1 MFFSQRGEFVT
12 LVALLSVGIVT
23 LVSLVGGKA
32 LSQGNLSTGSNAQAS
47 CFFHSREFVKDTSGN
62 PLPPDVARS
71 FTNSN
76 SEGYNA
82 AMPDSGELDYKTDSL
97 EAGRRGKF
105 VNIYMKAPAG
115 WQIVKSS
122 ATGNGYGTFNG
133 DTYTDA
139 LNCGDDYTYGWYV
152 EKRVAS
158 SGSGTN
164 SDLIRRYNLK
174 VDGDVIG
181 DYKKVPEGVYDP
193 AVAQKLIDQE
203 YPGRG
208 FKAQIITVKDGI
220 RTEGN
225 GYIAAGN
232 TAFAAVDPTT
242 NTIENVYQHECWN
255 SGAPLIEVQVS
266 CYNVKVRIE
275 ADKGSGI
282 LDFGTVVTKRN
293 GQSLVP
299 VSGSPFLVYA
309 DMHLKDV
316 KEFNFPLS
324 QPLEGEGNIWIDWNN
339 PTWGKHW
346 NERNWYT
353 GTCPISTPTPIP
365 TKPLTVQLDWFLI
378 PRDSSNSCPWG
389 DPTRPSTTL
398 ACYLSWSTANICS
411 GKTNNYKPE
420 SPAVGPNNLA
430 WSCSGGVEVQNLN
443 SHLTISNPA
452 NSGKTITAYCG
463 AHTCDSCQMGG
474 DGNGNLPYCSQCVG
488 GSKRLTQNDYVLP
501 PGCSATCTDN
511 GTTGQPTVTLSGS
524 CTNTPTPTPTA
535 KPNVPP
541 SCRALEINPSNGIL
555 NPGGNISLVAYPTD
569 ADGVI
574 RKVDF
579 YYGFKSDVDA
589 TPAGSPTPW
598 RFLGA
603 GQYASGSWIFSGSVP
618 ASIKPGAYYFVAN
631 VYDDKGAFCSG
642 NPKSAPYPQCD
653 ACRKVVTIVAPTSTP
668 RPTTPPGV
676 PTNTPIPPTATP
688 RQSGQTIQLDWRVD
702 GSTVC
707 YSAWNL
713 SCGGGPNNGGSGA
726 GISCSPSTGSITIKN
741 NRSGTVHAECQKN
754 VCEPCNANNPISCN
768 NRQGS
773 GGVDIPTGCS
783 ATCNEFGTPTV
794 SCPNGGGGTPAPSRC
809 DWCTNRGQCE
819 ASGGNPVE
827 EAFPNQCITDGDLC
841 CNGARGSTSGM
852 SKPNPVA
859 IQVVSPARFNIDLD
873 ANDAAKNKT
882 IDIVDFLK
890 ARTNYGETVKNALGE
905 EVTINA
911 QFISGLIIRLG
922 TSY

>member
-32 LSQGNLSTGSNAQAS
+32 LSQGNLSTGSSAQAS
-47 CFFHSREFVKDTSGN
+47 CFFHSHEFVKDTSGN
-62 PLPPDVARS
+62 PLPPDIARS

-76 SEGYNA
+76 NEGYNA
-82 AMPDSGELDYKTDSL
+82 AMPDSGELDYRTESL
-97 EAGRRGKF
+97 EGGRRGKS
-105 VNIYMKAPAG
+105 VNVYMKAPAG
-115 WQIVKSS
+115 WHIVKSS

-152 EKRVAS
+152 EKLAVTPLNDKA
-158 SGSGTN
+158 
-164 SDLIRRYNLK
+164 DLIRKYNLK

-208 FKAQIITVKDGI
+208 FKAQIITVKEGI

-225 GYIAAGN
+225 GYIASGN

-255 SGAPLIEVQVS
+255 SGAPHIEVQVA
-266 CYNVKVRIE
+266 CYNIKVRIE
-275 ADKGSGI
+275 ANTGSGI

-299 VSGSPFLVYA
+299 VSGSPFPVYA
-309 DMHLKDV
+309 DMHLRDV

-353 GTCPISTPTPIP
+353 GTCPVATPNPTNTPVP
-365 TKPLTVQLDWFLI
+365 TNTP
-378 PRDSSNSCPWG
+378 
-389 DPTRPSTTL
+389 
-398 ACYLSWSTANICS
+398 
-411 GKTNNYKPE
+411 
-420 SPAVGPNNLA
+420 
-430 WSCSGGVEVQNLN
+430 
-443 SHLTISNPA
+443 
-452 NSGKTITAYCG
+452 
-463 AHTCDSCQMGG
+463 
-474 DGNGNLPYCSQCVG
+474 
-488 GSKRLTQNDYVLP
+488 
-501 PGCSATCTDN
+501 
-511 GTTGQPTVTLSGS
+511 QPTVS
-524 CTNTPTPTPTA
+524 PTPT
-535 KPNVPP
+535 NVPP
-541 SCRALEINPSNGIL
+541 SCRALEINPSNGLL
-555 NPGGNISLVAYPTD
+555 NPGGNISLIAYPTD
-569 ADGVI
+569 ADGVV

-579 YYGFKSDVDA
+579 YYGLKSDVDS

-598 RFLGA
+598 RFLGT
-603 GQYASGSWIFSGSVP
+603 GQYASGSWIFSGTVP
-618 ASIKPGAYYFVAN
+618 ATLRAGVYYFVAN

-653 ACRKVVTIVAPTSTP
+653 ACRKLVTIVAPTSTP

-688 RQSGQTIQLDWRVD
+688 QQGGQTIQLDWRVD

-726 GISCSPSTGSITIKN
+726 GISCSPSTGSITIRN
-741 NRSGTVHAECQKN
+741 DRPGAVHAECQKN

-773 GGVDIPTGCS
+773 GGVDIPSGCS

-794 SCPNGGGGTPAPSRC
+794 SCPNGGGSPTPSRC
-809 DWCTNRGQCE
+809 DWCANT
-819 ASGGNPVE
+819 
-827 EAFPNQCITDGDLC
+827 NQCPADWDRQPSNGRCLVSTDVC
-841 CNGARGSTSGM
+841 CNRPGGSTAGQSIPPGLTR
-852 SKPNPVA
+852 PNPVA

-873 ANDAAKNKT
+873 QNSAARNKT
-882 IDIVDFLK
+882 VDISDFLK
-890 ARTNYGETVKNALGE
+890 ARTRYGETVKNALGE
-905 EVTINA
+905 DVTINA